1 METDKLTVAIELG
14 SSKISGA
21 AGYKQTDGLYKV
33 MAYASTSSTSCIHH
47 GAVYNLD
54 KTANAIVE
62 VITKLEQQL
71 NAKVNQVVIGYN
83 CQSIKSIYS
92 TISRHFDEETI
103 VTSDVID
110 NMFSECEDLVIPGSE
125 KIHLESQEY
134 GVNGKKS
141 VETEPIGIACNDLVG
156 NYLNIV
162 LKSQIADY
170 IGKCFGMASVEVL
183 DGYVT
188 PLAEA
193 DVALTDEEKRQ
204 GCVLV
209 DYGAETTTVSVY
221 HNGMLRYLRVLPF
234 GSSLITKDLATVLQ
248 IEPEEAEKLKVTY
261 GLCNIVNN
269 QENSDTTKVGN
280 KIISLKEV
288 GEIIEARNEEI
299 LRNIA
304 HQIKASGLYD
314 ILYSGIIVT
323 GGGSNL
329 RRLDEAFVKIMP
341 SLRTPRIVC
350 EPIDGIEWADSKWR
364 KNDGSQLSLLAIMSQ
379 NQTNCCEFPTFE
391 SIDDITPEQEKDLKT
406 APLFDENGESAQQE
420 RDRREEER
428 RIAEVQLKHK
438 QQEQV
443 KAEEPIN
450 ETNKG
455 SKKKKNYFKN
465 FIDRMM
471 QSSEEFFEDVQ

>member
-21 AGYKQTDGLYKV
+21 AGYKQADGSFKV
-33 MAYASTSSTSCIHH
+33 MAYAATSSTSCIHH

-62 VITKLEQQL
+62 VITKLENQL
-71 NAKVNQVVIGYN
+71 NAKVLQVVIGYN
-83 CQSIKSIYS
+83 CQSIKSVYS
-92 TISRHFDEETI
+92 TVSRHFEEETV

-110 NMFSECEDLVIPGSE
+110 QMFSECEDQVIPGYD
-125 KIHLESQEY
+125 KFHLESQEY
-134 GVNGKKS
+134 GVNSKKS
-141 VETEPIGIACNDLVG
+141 AETEPIGVACNDLVG

-193 DVALTDEEKRQ
+193 EVALTDDEKRQ

-209 DYGAETTTVSVY
+209 DYGAETTAVSVY
-221 HNGMLRYLRVLPF
+221 NNGMLRYLRVIPF
-234 GSSLITKDLATVLQ
+234 GSVLITKDLATVLQ
-248 IEPEEAEKLKVTY
+248 IEPDEAEKLKVTY
-261 GLCNIVNN
+261 GLCNIINN
-269 QENSDTTKVGN
+269 LENADTTKVGN
-280 KIISLKEV
+280 KTISLKEI

-314 ILYSGIIVT
+314 ILYSGIILT

-341 SLRTPRIVC
+341 TLRAPRIVC
-350 EPIDGIEWADSKWR
+350 EPIQGVEWAEPKWR

-379 NQTNCCEFPTFE
+379 NQTNCCEFPAFE
-391 SIDDITPEQEKDLKT
+391 GIDDITPEQEKDLKT
-406 APLFDENGESAQQE
+406 ATLFDDNGESAQQE

-428 RIAEVQLKHK
+428 RKAEALTK
-438 QQEQV
+438 QQKHEQE
-443 KAEEPIN
+443 KKEESVDD
-450 ETNKG
+450 TNKG
-455 SKKKKNYFKN
+455 SKKKKNYFKIM
-465 FIDRMM
+465 FDRMV

>member
-21 AGYKQTDGLYKV
+21 AGYKQADGLYKV
-33 MAYASTSSTSCIHH
+33 MAYAATASTSCIHH

-62 VITKLEQQL
+62 VINKLENQL
-71 NAKVNQVVIGYN
+71 NAKVKQVVIGYN

-92 TISRHFDEETI
+92 TVSRHFDEETI

-110 NMFSECEDLVIPGSE
+110 QMFSECEDQVIPGYE
-125 KIHLESQEY
+125 KFHLESQEY
-134 GVNGKKS
+134 GVNNKKS

-269 QENSDTTKVGN
+269 QENSDTTMVGN
-280 KIISLKEV
+280 KKISLKDV

-314 ILYSGIIVT
+314 ILYSGIILT

-341 SLRTPRIVC
+341 TLRTPRIVC
-350 EPIDGIEWADSKWR
+350 EPIDGIEWAEPRWR
-364 KNDGSQLSLLAIMSQ
+364 KNDGSQLSLLAIMFQ
-379 NQTNCCEFPTFE
+379 NQTNCCEFPTYE

-406 APLFDENGESAQQE
+406 AALFDENGESAQRE

-428 RIAEVQLKHK
+428 RNAEVMLKQK
-438 QQEQV
+438 QEQE
-443 KAEEPIN
+443 KKEESTD
-450 ETNKG
+450 ETNTG
-455 SKKKKNYFKN
+455 SKKKKNYFKKL
-465 FIDRMM
+465 FDRMM
-471 QSSEEFFEDVQ
+471 QSGEDFFEDVQ